1 MDTITHSR
9 ASRGRSWLGA
19 LLMASLGHSPI
30 AHAAVAESD
39 RIAALEQKLDQR
51 LQLIRQ
57 LSARVQALEAQPQTA
72 QSPGAAGVR
81 RVAAAAV
88 APPAGIAPAPAGSS
102 APPATLAQTAQ
113 RLAQVQQKVHQ
124 MAANGAPA
132 GREPD
137 R

>member
-1 MDTITHSR
+1 MDTTTHSR

-39 RIAALEQKLDQR
+39 RIAALEQKLDQS

-81 RVAAAAV
+81 RVAAAAF
-88 APPAGIAPAPAGSS
+88 APPDRKSTRLNSS
-102 APPATLAQTAQ
+102 HRCISYAVFCL
-113 RLAQVQQKVHQ
+113 KKKI
-124 MAANGAPA
+124 
-132 GREPD
+132 
-137 R
+137 

>member
-39 RIAALEQKLDQR
+39 RIAALEQKLDQS

-81 RVAAAAV
+81 RVAARRSPR
-88 APPAGIAPAPAGSS
+88 PPLPPPPPRAGPPRRPRPPTPPRGSPR
-102 APPATLAQTAQ
+102 A
-113 RLAQVQQKVHQ
+113 R
-124 MAANGAPA
+124 
-132 GREPD
+132 
-137 R
+137 